1 MIRCFTIFRIY
12 KYSIHFVLYFYL
24 IHDIVIYFLPISFA
38 QYKKYVIYLI
48 SFSKFSDVL
57 PAFPYARAIGTL

>member
-38 QYKKYVIYLI
+38 QYKKYVIYL
-48 SFSKFSDVL
+48 FNKFSESL